1 MPLSTP
7 CFFVAVPSCW
17 STYLP
22 THLSFQFS
30 FRAPG
35 HSRMRG
41 PLRRKKKTSI
51 SACCISC
58 TLQPT
63 PRYAYTHTL
72 CGGHRYHIQ
81 MQIPTREEREQH
93 GKAAENRIVK

>member
-41 PLRRKKKTSI
+41 PLRRKKKHPFQHAAYLALCNPLLAMHTRTRCVVDTDTTSKCK
-51 SACCISC
+51 S
-58 TLQPT
+58 QQ
-63 PRYAYTHTL
+63 
-72 CGGHRYHIQ
+72 GK
-81 MQIPTREEREQH
+81 RESSMEKRPKTEL
-93 GKAAENRIVK
+93 